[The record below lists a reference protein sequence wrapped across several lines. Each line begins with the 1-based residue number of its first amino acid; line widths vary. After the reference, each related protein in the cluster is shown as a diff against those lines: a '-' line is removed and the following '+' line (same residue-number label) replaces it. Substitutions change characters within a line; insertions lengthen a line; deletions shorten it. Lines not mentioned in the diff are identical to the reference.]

1 MDTLLAF
8 FIGLAAGIVYYF
20 FDYKKMT
27 KGYRSWYKLT
37 HKDAMPEGITQGFV
51 YAQPFSG
58 KLYSAIFLA
67 MIITG
72 IIILTGSANILI
84 QLLYGVFIA
93 VGLMLAFYVAP
104 FIFRH
109 APGNVTKLKK
119 KLNEIDKLESDLGF
133 NRAPEEP
140 KPVKVEKE
148 KAVTET
154 KPIEKEPEKPADK
167 DEDWRKGIND
177 YLND

>member
-20 FDYKKMT
+20 FDYKKLT
-27 KGYRSWYKLT
+27 NSYRSWYKLT
-37 HKDAMPEGITQGFV
+37 HKDPLPDDAVQGFV

-67 MIITG
+67 AVITT

-84 QLLYGVFIA
+84 QLLYGVFIT
-93 VGLMLAFYVAP
+93 VGLMVAFYAAP
-104 FIFRH
+104 LIFRH
-109 APGNVTKLKK
+109 APTNVSKLKK
-119 KLNEIDKLESDLGF
+119 HLEKMDEFEAEMKSKQIEGK
-133 NRAPEEP
+133 P
-140 KPVKVEKE
+140 KPVEPP
-148 KAVTET
+148 
-154 KPIEKEPEKPADK
+154 KPEPEPAKKPDADK
-167 DEDWRKGIND
+167 KDDDWRKGIKD